1 MSAFTFTDENITEFE
16 LLKLRYP
23 KVDSLTLPCLWMA
36 QYQEGYISRDAMIY
50 IANLLGMSPAEIYG
64 IASFYTMF
72 KLSPTGKHHI
82 EVCKTLSCKLCGKD
96 KILAHLK
103 KHYQLEPGQTSK
115 DGKLTLSLVECMG
128 ACGGA
133 PMISLDENYH
143 ENISVETLDTLLGE
157 LS

>member
-1 MSAFTFTDENITEFE
+1 MSAFTFTDENIAEFE

-36 QYQEGYISRDAMIY
+36 QYQDGFISKDAIIY
-50 IANLLGMSPAEIYG
+50 IANILGMSPAQVYG

-72 KLSPTGKHHI
+72 KLSPIGNHHI

-96 KILAHLK
+96 EILAHLK
-103 KHYQLEPGQTSK
+103 KHYKLEPGQTTK
-115 DGKLTLSLVECMG
+115 DGKFTLSLVECMG

-133 PMISLDENYH
+133 PMISLNECYH
-143 ENISVETLDTLLGE
+143 ENITIKELDSLLGD

>member
-1 MSAFTFTDENITEFE
+1 MSSFIFSDKNITEFE

-36 QYQEGYISRDAMIY
+36 QYQEGFISKDAMIY
-50 IANLLGMSPAEIYG
+50 IANLLGMSPAQIYG

-72 KLSPTGKHHI
+72 KLSPRGKHHI

-96 KILAHLK
+96 EILSHLK
-103 KHYQLEPGQTSK
+103 TNYGLKPGQSTE
-115 DGKLTLSLVECMG
+115 DGRFTLSLVECMG

-143 ENISVETLDTLLGE
+143 ENVTIKELDILLKE

>member
-1 MSAFTFTDENITEFE
+1 MSAFSFNQNNLAKFE

-23 KVDSLTLPCLWMA
+23 KVNSLTLPCLWMA
-36 QYQEGYISRDAMIY
+36 QYQEKFISKDAMIY
-50 IANLLGMSPAEIYG
+50 IANLLSMSPAEIYG

-72 KLSPTGKHHI
+72 KLSPIGEHHI

-96 KILAHLK
+96 ALLKHLK
-103 KHYQLEPGQTSK
+103 EKYNLEPGQTTE

-133 PMISLDENYH
+133 PMISLDESYH
-143 ENISVETLDTLLGE
+143 ENMSIKELDTLLGG